1 MSNLNNTEKLDIYRY
16 GKGQKWSFGMGSFAQ
31 WFIQTAF
38 NVWIFSFYF
47 SAVGLPVFYILLAF
61 IIWTFWNAINDPL
74 VGYISDSIRTS
85 IGRRKPFIILG
96 TIPILIIVIIVW
108 LPPTNNHLITFVYL
122 LIMLMLYDTFYTMVT
137 LFDSLFPE
145 LYVSVEE
152 RAQVNTIKQIL
163 ATVGMLIGFMVP
175 GFLIGDLTNPTGYLI
190 NGIVTSVIVGISLLI
205 AIKWG
210 VIERE
215 EFKHDHEH
223 EFGFFQGLKYCL
235 KNRGF
240 VLYTIMFFFYE
251 YILLLTA
258 TVVPLYALHVLSIT
272 DTFLTSILLGILFL
286 MGIFTVFI
294 WMKLDVKLGSKK
306 TYAIAIICFIVASI
320 PLLFI
325 TTFTA
330 ALVIFII
337 IGFGFGGML
346 YFIYLIIADVIDEDE
361 LKTGVRREGTFFGIT
376 NFFMRLA
383 MVLSIVT
390 VSLVFTSTGW
400 ETYTP
405 TPGADIIM
413 GLRILVV
420 VFPILALVGTLICLY
435 FYPFSKERV
444 EEIKKELSEIHKG
457 KMERVKAE

>member
-1 MSNLNNTEKLDIYRY
+1 METSGF
-16 GKGQKWSFGMGSFAQ
+16 GKGQKWSIGKGSYAQ

-47 SAVGLPVFYILLAF
+47 GAIGLPVTYILLAF

-74 VGYISDSIRTS
+74 VGYISDRVRTR

-108 LPPTNNHLITFVYL
+108 MPPTDNHFITFVYL

-137 LFDSLFPE
+137 LFDALFPE

-152 RAQVNTIKQIL
+152 RAEVNTIKQIL
-163 ATVGMLIGFMVP
+163 ATVGMLIGFLLP
-175 GFLIGDLTNPTGYLI
+175 GFFIGDLTNPTGYLI
-190 NGIVTSVIVGISLLI
+190 NGIVTSIIVGITLFI

-210 VIERE
+210 VKERE
-215 EFKHDHEH
+215 EFKLDHKQ
-223 EFGFFQGLKYCL
+223 EFGFFKGLKYTF

-240 VLYTIMFFFYE
+240 VLYTIMFFFFE
-251 YILLLTA
+251 YILLLYG
-258 TVVPLYALHVLSIT
+258 TVIPIYALHVLSIT
-272 DTFLTSILLGILFL
+272 DTFLTSILLGILFIV
-286 MGIFTVFI
+286 GILTVFI
-294 WMKLDVKLGSKK
+294 WMKLDVKLGSRKA
-306 TYAIAIICFIVASI
+306 YAIAVICFIVAII
-320 PLLFI
+320 PLFFI
-325 TTFTA
+325 SSFTL
-330 ALVIFII
+330 ALVMFII

-400 ETYTP
+400 ETYT
-405 TPGADIIM
+405 TDPGADTIM
-413 GLRILVV
+413 GLRVLVV

-435 FYPFSKERV
+435 FYPFSKEHV
-444 EEIKKELSEIHKG
+444 EEIKKELSELHK
-457 KMERVKAE
+457 KKLDRVRS

>member
-1 MSNLNNTEKLDIYRY
+1 MDVYRY

-47 SAVGLPVFYILLAF
+47 SAVGLPVTYILLAF

-74 VGYISDSIRTS
+74 VGYMSDRVRTR

-96 TIPILIIVIIVW
+96 TIPIVIIVIIVW
-108 LPPTNNHLITFVYL
+108 LPPTGNNFITFLYL

-152 RAQVNTIKQIL
+152 RAQVNTIKQVL
-163 ATVGMLIGFMVP
+163 ATVGMLIGFLVP
-175 GFLIGDLTNPTGYLI
+175 GFFIGDLTNPAGYLI
-190 NGIVTSVIVGISLLI
+190 NGIVTSIIVGISLFV

-251 YILLLTA
+251 YILLLLA
-258 TVVPLYALHVLSIT
+258 TVIPIYALHVLSIT
-272 DTFLTSILLGILFL
+272 DTFLTSILLGILFIV
-286 MGIFTVFI
+286 GILTVVI
-294 WMKLDVKLGSKK
+294 WAKLDVKLGSRKA
-306 TYAIAIICFIVASI
+306 YALAITCFIAASI
-320 PLLFI
+320 PLFFVS
-325 TTFTA
+325 TFTG
-330 ALVIFII
+330 ALMIFII
-337 IGFGFGGML
+337 AGFGFGGML

-361 LKTGVRREGTFFGIT
+361 LKTGVRREGSFFGIT
-376 NFFMRLA
+376 NFFMRLS
-383 MVLSIVT
+383 MILSIVT

-405 TPGADIIM
+405 NPGADVIL

-420 VFPILALVGTLICLY
+420 VFPILALVGTMICLY

-444 EEIKKELSEIHKG
+444 EEIKKELSEIHK
-457 KMERVKAE
+457 KKLDRVSSE